1 MGADYTELAALTESF
16 FQAVSF
22 EKGHIPAYGRIRSL
36 FIQGGKLIN
45 NSSEVPEI
53 WTVEGFIA
61 SRRKLVDSGALVCF
75 EEVET
80 RATVEVF
87 GRVAHRLS
95 AYEKRGT
102 REGRSIAG
110 GGLISTQF
118 ILTLGGWKM
127 SSMAWDDSG
136 RCQ

>member
-1 MGADYTELAALTESF
+1 MDTDAVELAALTERF
-16 FQAVSF
+16 FRAVSF
-22 EKGHIPAYGRIRSL
+22 RRGDIPAYGRVRAL
-36 FIQGGKLIN
+36 FVEGGKLIN
-45 NSSEVPEI
+45 NSSEIPEI

-61 SRRKLVDSGALVCF
+61 SRRKTVDAGELTSF

-80 RATVEVF
+80 SATVEVF

-102 REGRSIAG
+102 RQDGPFAG

-118 ILTLGGWKM
+118 ILTPRGWRV
-127 SSMAWDDSG
+127 SSMAWDDNAL
-136 RCQ
+136 

>member
-1 MGADYTELAALTESF
+1 MDTDAVELAALTERF
-16 FQAVSF
+16 FRAVSF
-22 EKGHIPAYGRIRSL
+22 ERGGIPAYGRVRAL
-36 FIQGGKLIN
+36 FIHGGKLIN
-45 NSSEVPEI
+45 NSAEIPEI

-61 SRRKLVDSGALVCF
+61 SRRKMVDSGALTSF

-80 RATVEVF
+80 CATVEVF

-102 REGRSIAG
+102 RPDGPIAG

-118 ILTLGGWKM
+118 IPTPSGWNM
-127 SSMAWDDSG
+127 SSMAWDDNA
-136 RCQ
+136 R